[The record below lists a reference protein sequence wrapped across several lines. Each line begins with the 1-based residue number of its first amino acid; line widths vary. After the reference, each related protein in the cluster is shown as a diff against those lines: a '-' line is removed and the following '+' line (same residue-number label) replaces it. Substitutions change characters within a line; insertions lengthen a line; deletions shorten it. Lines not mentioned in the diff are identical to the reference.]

1 MVFYFIYL
9 FNVSVFKIFCLFQN
23 LAVRLD
29 RTRGGRSSYDGCSP
43 RSRPKIPVPVK
54 KPKVKRPQSTRSVS
68 LEDINVTLPTG
79 EDVSGSQLMAILNK
93 SGKALLQGIVRPVVP
108 QILSDIVGMESVLCD
123 DEAEADFPME
133 KISDTDPNVIMSML
147 QLAELKLYKL
157 VRWARNLPQ
166 FSSIAVSCVIGYVVY
181 NKETT
186 CISLFL
192 YTSLFHYSFKVN
204 WYVKYQCIV

>member
-1 MVFYFIYL
+1 M
-9 FNVSVFKIFCLFQN
+9 
-23 LAVRLD
+23 
-29 RTRGGRSSYDGCSP
+29 
-43 RSRPKIPVPVK
+43 
-54 KPKVKRPQSTRSVS
+54 
-68 LEDINVTLPTG
+68 TLPTG

-166 FSSIAVSCVIGYVVY
+166 FSSIAVSCAIGYPCCIQQRNYMYIIVFIY
-181 NKETT
+181 IF
-186 CISLFL
+186 ISLF
-192 YTSLFHYSFKVN
+192 
-204 WYVKYQCIV
+204 I

>member
-9 FNVSVFKIFCLFQN
+9 FNVSVFKIFSLFQN

-166 FSSIAVSCVIGYVVY
+166 FSSIAVSCVIGYPCCIQQRNYMYIIVFIY
-181 NKETT
+181 IF
-186 CISLFL
+186 ISLF
-192 YTSLFHYSFKVN
+192 
-204 WYVKYQCIV
+204 I

>member
-1 MVFYFIYL
+1 
-9 FNVSVFKIFCLFQN
+9 
-23 LAVRLD
+23 
-29 RTRGGRSSYDGCSP
+29 
-43 RSRPKIPVPVK
+43 
-54 KPKVKRPQSTRSVS
+54 
-68 LEDINVTLPTG
+68 
-79 EDVSGSQLMAILNK
+79 MAILNK

-166 FSSIAVSCVIGYVVY
+166 FSSIAVSCVVRYSCYIQQRKYIVL
-181 NKETT
+181 
-186 CISLFL
+186 S
-192 YTSLFHYSFKVN
+192 TSLFHNLYK
-204 WYVKYQCIV
+204 KT

>member
-1 MVFYFIYL
+1 
-9 FNVSVFKIFCLFQN
+9 
-23 LAVRLD
+23 
-29 RTRGGRSSYDGCSP
+29 
-43 RSRPKIPVPVK
+43 
-54 KPKVKRPQSTRSVS
+54 
-68 LEDINVTLPTG
+68 
-79 EDVSGSQLMAILNK
+79 MAILNK

-166 FSSIAVSCVIGYVVY
+166 FSSIAVSCVIGYPCCIQQRNYMYIIVFIY
-181 NKETT
+181 IF
-186 CISLFL
+186 ISLF
-192 YTSLFHYSFKVN
+192 
-204 WYVKYQCIV
+204 I